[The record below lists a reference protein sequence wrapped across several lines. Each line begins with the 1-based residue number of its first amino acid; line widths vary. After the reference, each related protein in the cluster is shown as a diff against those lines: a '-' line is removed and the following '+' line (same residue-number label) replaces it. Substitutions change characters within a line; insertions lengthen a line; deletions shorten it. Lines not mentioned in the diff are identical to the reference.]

1 MKVDPVSEEQQDA
14 ASSAAAADD
23 DDGQE
28 AARAGV
34 GMRGY
39 PLRAVDA
46 AAAAGPL
53 VDRCRARGVPAA
65 AAADA
70 RGLAPPEPSSN
81 SLRTARLRDAVDG
94 GGGGGGWF
102 SLAKGVAA
110 RGRWALGDGVRDE
123 EVERRGEEG
132 TGPGVVEERYL
143 ELTSL
148 VRRRGR
154 RVVSGSGIASGGGG
168 GGRSAAAGMSVR
180 WGGGGGGAA
189 MAMGGG
195 DLTRSEWRRRRR
207 ERGGGGGGGGGDKEK

>member
-23 DDGQE
+23 DDGRRRP
-28 AARAGV
+28 ARASACAGTLSARWMPRPPPARSST
-34 GMRGY
+34 G
-39 PLRAVDA
+39 
-46 AAAAGPL
+46 AGP
-53 VDRCRARGVPAA
+53 RRPRRSRSRRAR
-65 AAADA
+65 
-70 RGLAPPEPSSN
+70 LAPPEPSSN

-154 RVVSGSGIASGGGG
+154 RVVSGSGIASGGGWWQVRCRRHVRTL
-168 GGRSAAAGMSVR
+168 GRGR
-180 WGGGGGGAA
+180 GRR
-189 MAMGGG
+189 G
-195 DLTRSEWRRRRR
+195 DGHGRRRSDQIGMEEEE
-207 ERGGGGGGGGGDKEK
+207 ERGGGGGGGDKEK